1 MQVKKENS
9 TNQLNS
15 NVILQCPVV
24 YTLEKIGGRWKTRIL
39 YTLRGGPLR
48 YGQLKKMIPL
58 ITEKMLAQQLRELE
72 ADNLVYRDSKPV
84 VPPHVEYS
92 LTEQGQGLSPIF
104 VAMAEWGMGN
114 NPAYKNC
121 E

>member
-1 MQVKKENS
+1 MDDKGIFVR
-9 TNQLNS
+9 
-15 NVILQCPVV
+15 PVA

-39 YTLRGGPLR
+39 YALRAGPLR

-72 ADNLVYRDSKPV
+72 ADDLVYRDVKPV
-84 VPPHVEYS
+84 LPPHVEYY

-104 VAMAEWGMGN
+104 VAMAEWGRGN
-114 NPAYKNC
+114 NPAYRDC
-121 E
+121 A